1 MLDRDSA
8 DSILAATAYDRSG
21 DKIGSVGRLY
31 MDDDTGEPAWVSVRT
46 GLFGTKESFVPLQGA
61 SLDGDR
67 LTVEV
72 TQDAVKHAPQV
83 DLDDE
88 HLGLEQSQ
96 ELYRYYGIAG
106 PGGQGIDG
114 PPDRSDRPQP
124 LGDGPGRSGLD
135 PSPTES
141 ESHDPPPP
149 LPAMTP
155 QTSDS
160 DVQETG
166 TPGLRLRRH
175 VIHEEQTIT
184 VPVVREE
191 YVLEGEPDGDD
202 AGRSADPDSGAGPTT
217 PNRGV

>member
-8 DSILAATAYDRSG
+8 DSVLAATAYDRSG

-96 ELYRYYGIAG
+96 ELYRYYGIAE
-106 PGGQGIDG
+106 PGGQGLDG
-114 PPDRSDRPQP
+114 PEP
-124 LGDGPGRSGLD
+124 LGDRPGGGLD
-135 PSPTES
+135 PSPAES

-191 YVLEGEPDGDD
+191 YVLEGEPEGDD
-202 AGRSADPDSGAGPTT
+202 GRHASDSDSDSGPRPPGG
-217 PNRGV
+217 R